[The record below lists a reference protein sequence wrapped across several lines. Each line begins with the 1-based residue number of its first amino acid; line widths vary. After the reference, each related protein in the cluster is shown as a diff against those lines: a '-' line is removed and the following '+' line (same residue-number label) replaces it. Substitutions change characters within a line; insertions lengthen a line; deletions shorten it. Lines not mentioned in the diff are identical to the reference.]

1 MTAASAD
8 PSPSDRGAVDVW
20 LLLDDLDRIDLLAA
34 DELERMRR
42 LRRDEDRRR
51 FVARRAGLRQ
61 VLAAYLDIDPRA
73 VVVVR
78 SCQRCGDAEHGR
90 PRLPGAV
97 DLSFSTA
104 SRPGLAVVAVTE
116 AAMSVGV
123 DIERVVDADLDALR
137 RTVLTA
143 GEMEAVAD
151 GSSTDVVRL
160 WCRKEAVLKAEGV
173 GLAGPS
179 PDSLDVRAPVAD
191 RWHLTDL
198 TPADGWVGALATAR
212 PLTALSIARWN
223 DGVSRDRRRVPR
235 RGCAR

>member
-1 MTAASAD
+1 
-8 PSPSDRGAVDVW
+8 
-20 LLLDDLDRIDLLAA
+20 
-34 DELERMRR
+34 MRR

-123 DIERVVDADLDALR
+123 DIERRRRRRHRRAAAHGAHRGRDGGRRRRLADRRRPPVVSQGSGAQGGGR
-137 RTVLTA
+137 RSRR
-143 GEMEAVAD
+143 AVA
-151 GSSTDVVRL
+151 GLPGRARTGGRRL
-160 WCRKEAVLKAEGV
+160 APHGP
-173 GLAGPS
+173 GAGRRLGRGAGYRRS
-179 PDSLDVRAPVAD
+179 
-191 RWHLTDL
+191 
-198 TPADGWVGALATAR
+198 ADGALDRAR
-212 PLTALSIARWN
+212 NGGI
-223 DGVSRDRRRVPR
+223 SRDRRRVPR